1 MFIGRRSEL
10 AELNKLYNKS
20 SFQMAVIYGR
30 RRIGKTRLIQ
40 EFMKDKPAVYMTA
53 VEAGIAINLELLSTS
68 IYLTFLGE
76 EEATMMPS
84 FKDFRAALQYITKKP
99 KSQRSYLL
107 LMNTLIWH
115 NQTKVFLQFSRL

>member
-40 EFMKDKPAVYMTA
+40 EFMKDKPAVYM
-53 VEAGIAINLELLSTS
+53 LS
-68 IYLTFLGE
+68 
-76 EEATMMPS
+76 
-84 FKDFRAALQYITKKP
+84 
-99 KSQRSYLL
+99 
-107 LMNTLIWH
+107 LIH
-115 NQTKVFLQFSRL
+115 I